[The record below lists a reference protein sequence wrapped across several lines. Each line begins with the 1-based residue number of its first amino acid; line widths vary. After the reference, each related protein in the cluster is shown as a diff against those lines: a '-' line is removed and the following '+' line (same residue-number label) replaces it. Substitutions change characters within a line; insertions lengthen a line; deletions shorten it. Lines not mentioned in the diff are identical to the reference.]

1 MEYRYSAGDQT
12 GLLASIIITTY
23 NRRDA
28 LIETL
33 IALGHQTVAPHL
45 YEIIVIDDG
54 SPDRT
59 SEVAS
64 LVDLPCHLK
73 VLRQPRNLGI
83 SAGRNLG
90 ISNARGRYLIL
101 LSDDL
106 IVPQNFVSTHIET
119 LEAYPGCWV
128 VGGIRQLDSVISTPF
143 GRYLDGLEKSWEEAR
158 KSSPLAENIWEMS
171 WPTARN
177 LSLQAADLRQ
187 TGVFDEQFRT
197 SCEDQDLAHEARSAG
212 IRFLY
217 NANITCLHNDQV
229 ADFRSYCR
237 AQLPRTRDTAL
248 FCHKRADVHGQAP
261 IARLNGPMSIHDG
274 PALLIKKMVKR
285 VLALGPICKLAE
297 EAVSIAEQIRL
308 PQPVLCRMYRLV
320 IGLYIFRGWR
330 LGLKA
335 LEEKTPLNDINASWP
350 SRVEP

>member
-128 VGGIRQLDSVISTPF
+128 VGGIRQLDSVASTPF

-158 KSSPLAENIWEMS
+158 KSALVAENIWEMS

-177 LSLQAADLRQ
+177 LSLPAADLRR

-197 SCEDQDLAHEARSAG
+197 SCEDQDLAHEAPGGRIQRSLALAG
-212 IRFLY
+212 QALRQEQS
-217 NANITCLHNDQV
+217 NNDSPHIGNYSGIQPC
-229 ADFRSYCR
+229 AFSHSGDR
-237 AQLPRTRDTAL
+237 
-248 FCHKRADVHGQAP
+248 KRAISNHG
-261 IARLNGPMSIHDG
+261 
-274 PALLIKKMVKR
+274 
-285 VLALGPICKLAE
+285 
-297 EAVSIAEQIRL
+297 AVRD
-308 PQPVLCRMYRLV
+308 RR
-320 IGLYIFRGWR
+320 
-330 LGLKA
+330 
-335 LEEKTPLNDINASWP
+335 
-350 SRVEP
+350 